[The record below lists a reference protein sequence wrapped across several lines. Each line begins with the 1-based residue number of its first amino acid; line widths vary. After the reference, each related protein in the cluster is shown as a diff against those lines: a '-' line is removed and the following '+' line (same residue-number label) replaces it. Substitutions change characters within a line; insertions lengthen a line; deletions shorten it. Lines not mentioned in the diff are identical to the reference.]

1 MAGESCDDLLDYYVE
16 RGLELVGPYG
26 WGSPFYDLRGGTVDF
41 ASPAT
46 SVRETAS
53 RLAYADQLSSELA
66 PAPMAERAESSD
78 TGTNVQEQDVDE
90 LDVVKTNGE
99 QLFRVE
105 DGTLTTDDVTGTEVV
120 RESELDLGDLEDG
133 EMFLAGDTVTV
144 IGNDGTHVKRGY
156 GYNEGAPPTTRVLSI
171 DVSDPVKPEI
181 TATMDFDSSLI
192 TARLHGD
199 TVRLITAAG
208 LPELDFVQ
216 PTGGKQPFT
225 EQSALKA
232 NEALVR
238 KTTISDWL
246 PTGSVDGGTD
256 KRLAECEDVAVPKDD
271 LGLDTMSVVG
281 FDAAEPTTWDVT
293 ALAASAPLAYASE
306 DHLYLGSSPTEWS
319 GCFDFCPLTRTTAAN
334 EEAGTTHVFDFDLT
348 TTGTSYV
355 GAGEVDGMVQDRWSM
370 DEHDGTL
377 HLAVSPSQRTG
388 NFNSIVN
395 LRREGDALVEVGR
408 LDKLGENET
417 IQSVRWMGS
426 LAILVTFR
434 QIDPLYTIDL
444 TDPEDPTLIGELKI
458 PGFSEYLHPLGPNR
472 LIGMGQG
479 PVRQGRLGRGG
490 RAVQGQGPD
499 RPAPQG
505 PGQLRPRHPGP
516 GRCRPT
522 AVHLAAGG
530 AGRAD
535 RHLQGLE
542 RPHRLGL
549 RALPRGRPAD
559 QPDGGGG
566 VRRRDRGPPPGPAPR
581 RPSGD
586 EHRRRREVFRP
597 VTVLD
602 KLDHRSSSLSR
613 RRWPT

>member
-1 MAGESCDDLLDYYVE
+1 
-16 RGLELVGPYG
+16 
-26 WGSPFYDLRGGTVDF
+26 
-41 ASPAT
+41 
-46 SVRETAS
+46 
-53 RLAYADQLSSELA
+53 
-66 PAPMAERAESSD
+66 MAERAESSD
-78 TGTNVQEQDVDE
+78 TGTNVQEQNVDE

-216 PTGGKQPFT
+216 PAGGKQPLT
-225 EQSALKA
+225 EQSALEA

-377 HLAVSPSQRTG
+377 RLAVSPTQRTG

-395 LRREGDALVEVGR
+395 LRARGR
-408 LDKLGENET
+408 
-417 IQSVRWMGS
+417 R
-426 LAILVTFR
+426 
-434 QIDPLYTIDL
+434 
-444 TDPEDPTLIGELKI
+444 
-458 PGFSEYLHPLGPNR
+458 PG
-472 LIGMGQG
+472 
-479 PVRQGRLGRGG
+479 
-490 RAVQGQGPD
+490 
-499 RPAPQG
+499 
-505 PGQLRPRHPGP
+505 
-516 GRCRPT
+516 
-522 AVHLAAGG
+522 
-530 AGRAD
+530 
-535 RHLQGLE
+535 
-542 RPHRLGL
+542 
-549 RALPRGRPAD
+549 RGRPARQARRERD
-559 QPDGGGG
+559 DPVGAVDGLAGDPGDLPADRPALHGRPD
-566 VRRRDRGPPPGPAPR
+566 RPRGPDPDRA
-581 RPSGD
+581 S
-586 EHRRRREVFRP
+586 
-597 VTVLD
+597 
-602 KLDHRSSSLSR
+602 
-613 RRWPT
+613 